1 VESGVVAAMKTLFLL
16 PVMEACR
23 PKVYIDIDIVK
34 FVIDYHMYNSNNDMF
49 YVYNM
54 VKRHADRHY

>member
-1 VESGVVAAMKTLFLL
+1 MKTLFLL